1 MQSIK
6 ADPDIMHGV
15 PCFAGTRVPV
25 SSLFDHLKRGYPLE
39 YFIAQF
45 PSVKREQA
53 DGRLLE
59 RAATFGFDVF
69 VTHDP
74 GQLRLAGGNG
84 SPPAAVSVIALRAPT
99 NTMDDVRPLVVPLLE
114 ALNAFRPNTVMAIPE

>member
-1 MQSIK
+1 MKVLLDENLPQ
-6 ADPDIMHGV
+6 DLRYFLPEHQ
-15 PCFAGTRVPV
+15 V
-25 SSLFDHLKRGYPLE
+25 STVGSLHWH
-39 YFIAQF
+39 I
-45 PSVKREQA
+45 SN